1 MSWYVKQYRMT
12 EQILPAA
19 RLLDTVESKL
29 KDYNLTHPSSPPLW
43 QVQIV
48 RIVENKKKTETNS
61 RLKEYTTPVFL
72 ESDRINWSNQE
83 QYKNLQTKQV
93 GEEGKSDGKAEEEAE
108 TDDEMIE
115 YGVKVASKTVK
126 SAVRSCRARDWS
138 LRSRI
143 EYYRNS
149 VARLRETNRKRG
161 RWSVCWNSVTRL
173 THPTCPPYCTL
184 SIQQKSKTTQ
194 RMADFLE
201 GDEKQMMESVSKNKE
216 EELYKESQLR
226 FVDA

>member
-1 MSWYVKQYRMT
+1 MTFCACLMSWYVKQYRMI

-48 RIVENKKKTETNS
+48 RAAENKKKTETNS

-93 GEEGKSDGKAEEEAE
+93 GEGG
-108 TDDEMIE
+108 
-115 YGVKVASKTVK
+115 
-126 SAVRSCRARDWS
+126 
-138 LRSRI
+138 
-143 EYYRNS
+143 
-149 VARLRETNRKRG
+149 
-161 RWSVCWNSVTRL
+161 
-173 THPTCPPYCTL
+173 
-184 SIQQKSKTTQ
+184 
-194 RMADFLE
+194 
-201 GDEKQMMESVSKNKE
+201 
-216 EELYKESQLR
+216 
-226 FVDA
+226 